1 MSFATLIQF
10 DRPLTGARA
19 AGRAMRTFTE
29 VEVEA
34 IRTEAYQHGSD
45 TAHATAGQQIV
56 ELRSEVQQLQEG
68 VLAKLTHID
77 TRILAELSATL
88 PSLALEIA
96 RRLLAGYEPPVEVV
110 ERLCHEALEEIF
122 PERENLELTVC
133 PRDAALLEQVTPAW
147 HDQYPGLRLCA
158 DKQLAPGECIV
169 RSRFG
174 LTDARRDAKLSA
186 LGAALHA

>member
-1 MSFATLIQF
+1 MSFASLIQF
-10 DRPLTGARA
+10 DRPVTGARA
-19 AGRAMRTFTE
+19 VGRATRLFTEAE
-29 VEVEA
+29 VEV
-34 IRTEAYQHGSD
+34 IRSEAYQQGSD
-45 TAHATAGQQIV
+45 TARANAGQQLV
-56 ELRSEVQQLQEG
+56 ELRSEVQLLQEG
-68 VLAKLTHID
+68 VFDKLTHID

-147 HDQYPGLRLCA
+147 HDLYPGLRLCA
-158 DKQLAPGECIV
+158 DKKLAPGECIV

-174 LTDARRDAKLSA
+174 LTDARREAKLSA
-186 LGAALHA
+186 LGHALHA